1 MTINIMSK
9 YIEMTKE
16 QINSYM
22 KVIFGETL
30 NQEYCD
36 LLIEKYINVRYYN
49 FYEDDISGTL
59 RKKIMKHLSE
69 TEDNLIINNINDRKL
84 IENMALCFYYIL
96 YFDGVIAYKDLHQ
109 KIDKIERLC
118 NKLSIEKID
127 NFNQRLFEVVN
138 GWILNKDIFLESFST
153 NDFYLKKS
161 RYTNSSNVYRINIKY
176 NIRFPEQ
183 YSDLIIRK
191 TFNTGITNEDKL
203 VIEYYL
209 IVIQIIKDLINNK
222 LDKQYILEFADT
234 LLSKSKK
241 IENLLNIISNSVIQD
256 KVCLKIRYEQFLE
269 HKEIIFD
276 LMRNGFGIAV
286 IMDGAFK
293 IETASI
299 EKLKVFRHIIINPNL
314 AYYKE
319 FMRRSNN
326 VLKNLL
332 EI

>member
-22 KVIFGETL
+22 RTIFGDNL
-30 NQEYCD
+30 NQQYCD

-49 FYEDDISGTL
+49 FYDDDISGTL

-69 TEDNLIINNINDRKL
+69 TEENLIINNINDRKV
-84 IENMALCFYYIL
+84 IEHISLCFYYIL
-96 YFDGVIAYKDLHQ
+96 YFDGVIPYKDLHQ
-109 KIDKIERLC
+109 KIDKVDRLC
-118 NKLSIEKID
+118 GKIGIEKTD
-127 NFNQRLFEVVN
+127 DFNQRLFDVVN
-138 GWILNKDIFLESFST
+138 GWIINKDIFLENFST

-161 RYTNSSNVYRINIKY
+161 RYANSSNVYRINITY
-176 NIRFPEQ
+176 NITFPEQ

-209 IVIQIIKDLINNK
+209 VVVQIIKDLINNK
-222 LDKQYILEFADT
+222 LDRQYILEFADT
-234 LLSKSKK
+234 LLNKSKK
-241 IENLLNIISNSVIQD
+241 IENLLNIISNSAIQE
-256 KVCLKIRYEQFLE
+256 KVCLKIRYEQFIE
-269 HKEIIFD
+269 HKEILYD
-276 LMRNGFGIAV
+276 LMKNGFGVAV

-299 EKLKVFRHIIINPNL
+299 EKLKVFRHVIINPNL
-314 AYYKE
+314 TYYKE

-326 VLKNLL
+326 VLKNIL